1 MRFTI
6 GRKIGIGFGIFILAT
21 IILLVITSDTVDESK
36 MLNDEMTQV
45 SNPSVK
51 TLEELK
57 VSLEQTKTLIV
68 YWVYFQ
74 SRSDIAEKTTLRRII
89 KEDIPKIQY
98 QIDDLE
104 ENWDDKNDA
113 ALKASIYNKMEELMA
128 LYTEVMELLPDFES
142 YEPEMPFDLLRAF
155 ELAEDDGVIDEVY
168 DPLIADLNKLID
180 NQRIQGT
187 QMSNEMQGSF
197 ERLNTYLTY
206 LGIALIIAG
215 IAIAVLTTRS
225 ITRPVSKLK
234 TTLLN
239 LGKGVIPQQRMDHSN
254 DEIGDMT
261 EALNSLMAGMT
272 RTRDFVSATG
282 SGNFGVDYVPLSER
296 DEMGQAVLK
305 MRNDLFELTSD
316 LEQKVVDRTKTIEE
330 QKAKVSELYEDITAS
345 IRYAKR
351 IQNSILPSDEKIK
364 KIFPNSFVYFR
375 PKDIVSG
382 DFYWFHEMNGYK
394 YMAAVDCTGHGVPGA
409 FMSLIAHNSIDQIVK
424 STGSSD
430 PGEILS
436 LLNDASISGLN
447 RQMEDLGVRDG
458 MDMSLCIWDQK
469 TSKLSF
475 AGAGRPLYFFK
486 DGKLQNVKGDR
497 YAIGNSD
504 YLGIK
509 FKSQSFEFGPGDLVY
524 QFSDGYVDQFGGEK
538 EGGTKFKFSRFRSL
552 LNYIQPMEM
561 HEQHEEVNKAMMN
574 WMADK
579 HEQIDDILVI
589 GVRF

>member
-21 IILLVITSDTVDESK
+21 IVLLVITSDTVDESK

-57 VSLEQTKTLIV
+57 VNLEQTKTLIV

-74 SRSDIAEKTTLRRII
+74 SRSDIAEKTTLITLI
-89 KEDIPKIQY
+89 EDIIPNIQDD
-98 QIDDLE
+98 IDDLE
-104 ENWDDKNDA
+104 ENWNDKNDA
-113 ALKASIYNKMEELMA
+113 ALKASIYNKMEELFT
-128 LYTEVMELLPDFES
+128 LYSEVRDLLPDFES

-168 DPLIADLNKLID
+168 DPLIADLNKLIE
-180 NQRIQGT
+180 NQRQQGNE
-187 QMSNEMQGSF
+187 MSNQMQGSF
-197 ERLNTYLTY
+197 ERLNTYLRY

-225 ITRPVSKLK
+225 ITRPVSNLK
-234 TTLLN
+234 HTLLN
-239 LGKGVIPQQRMDHSN
+239 LGKGVIPGKHVNHTN

-261 EALNSLMAGMT
+261 EALNSLMEGMT

-282 SGNFGVDYVPLSER
+282 SGDFGVDYVPLSER

-316 LEQKVVDRTKTIEE
+316 LEQKVMDRTKTIEE

-351 IQNSILPSDEKIK
+351 IQNSILPSEELIK
-364 KIFPNSFVYFR
+364 KIFPDSFVYFR

-382 DFYWFHEMNGYK
+382 DFYWFHQMNGYK

-458 MDMSLCIWDQK
+458 MDMSLCIWNDK
-469 TSKLSF
+469 KNELSF

-486 DGKLQNVKGDR
+486 DGKLEKAKGDR

-509 FKSQSFEFGPGDLVY
+509 FQTQTFKFNSGDLVY
-524 QFSDGYVDQFGGEK
+524 QFSDGYVDQFGGET
-538 EGGTKFKFSRFRSL
+538 ESGTKFKFSRFRSL
-552 LNYIQPMEM
+552 LKYIQPLEME
-561 HEQHEEVNKAMMN
+561 EQMLEVDKAMKN
-574 WMADK
+574 WMGTK
-579 HEQIDDILVI
+579 HEQIDDILLI
-589 GVRF
+589 GVKF